1 MYVTIN
7 VFLMYVTINV
17 FLIRSLSGLS
27 EKEAAIDVA
36 NTMTVET
43 AIAKAM
49 TPRDKER
56 NQHGQR
62 YSIDELSALCPDVD
76 WAGWFQGIGLKGVG
90 TKEVGYLVVKNADF
104 LAQVTR

>member
-1 MYVTIN
+1 MC
-7 VFLMYVTINV
+7 
-17 FLIRSLSGLS
+17 SLCISGLS

-56 NQHGQR
+56 NQHGKR
-62 YSIDELSALCPDVD
+62 YSLAQLSALSPDVD
-76 WAGWFQGIGLKGVG
+76 WAGWFEGIGLKGVG

-104 LAQVTR
+104 LVQVTR